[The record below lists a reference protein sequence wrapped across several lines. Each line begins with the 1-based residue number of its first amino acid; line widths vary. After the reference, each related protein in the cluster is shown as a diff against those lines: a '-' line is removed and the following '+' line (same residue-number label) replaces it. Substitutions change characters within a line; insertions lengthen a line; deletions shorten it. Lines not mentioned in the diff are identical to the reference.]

1 MRIIRFNNRKNV
13 DELIAPILNL
23 DLVDMYYDLFDL
35 TKYNKRM

>member
-23 DLVDMYYDLFDL
+23 DLVDMYYDSKPEFTILP
-35 TKYNKRM
+35 